1 MPSKVFSIEN
11 AALFLGELKADSK
24 ATESVI
30 EVSKGC
36 VNSNFD
42 VVDVNMNI
50 SLWFSGEIVAGVWM
64 NGWKRNENE

>member
-1 MPSKVFSIEN
+1 MKSIEFTRAQRN
-11 AALFLGELKADSK
+11 AIKRFLWKMRLHFLAELKVDSK

-50 SLWFSGEIVAGVWM
+50 SLWFSGEIVAGV
-64 NGWKRNENE
+64 